1 MTTSFRSTSGS
12 NGIVE
17 MDGIII
23 GGSSFPLKKG
33 TTYHVD
39 AVDGSDNSS
48 GLTWDAPFLT
58 MSKAFTTIGS
68 GDTII
73 FVGKV
78 REQLTTPV
86 QVFDVTVIGG
96 GNRPRHADAAPVPV
110 GGESAATWTTPAS
123 GATTDPLCTVLQQ
136 GWKFINILFAG
147 PSDESCVELF
157 RNGGAGNLERDA
169 SHAEFIGCRFASGQ
183 DGIVATGGLYGV
195 LIQDCRF
202 LAMTGHAIKGI
213 VGAGIG
219 AGDTS
224 WQIFKNQITGCAN
237 GVILSAITCAVK
249 GNYFDDGGTPTTTT
263 VLNMTGTAGNSG
275 NNFIVGNYF
284 QTSSAN
290 FNSPDIVGNATDV
303 WNNYNIDATFTSGG
317 VLGIETG
324 QPA

>member
-1 MTTSFRSTSGS
+1 MSTSFRRTSGS
-12 NGIVE
+12 DGILE

-23 GGSSFPLKKG
+23 GGASFPLKKG

-39 AVDGSDNSS
+39 AVNGSDSSS

-58 MSKAFTTIGS
+58 MAKAFATIVS

-96 GNRPRHADAAPVPV
+96 GNRPRHADAAPVPT

-123 GATTDPLCTVLQQ
+123 GATTAPLVKVLQQ
-136 GWKFINILFAG
+136 GWKFMNILFAG
-147 PSDESCVELF
+147 PTDHACVNLY
-157 RNGGAGNLERDA
+157 RDNGSGNAERDA
-169 SHAEFIGCRFASGQ
+169 SHAEIIECRFASGQ
-183 DGIVATGGLYGV
+183 DGILDTGGCYGV
-195 LIQDCRF
+195 LLQGNTF
-202 LAMTGHAIKGI
+202 NAMTGYAVKSGST
-213 VGAGIG
+213 VGAGHTNWLIK
-219 AGDTS
+219 D
-224 WQIFKNQITGCAN
+224 NRVTGCAN
-237 GVILSAITCAVK
+237 GIYLSAITCAVK
-249 GNYFDDGGTPTTTT
+249 GNFFDDGGTPNTTI
-263 VLNMTGTAGNSG
+263 VLNMTGVSGGAG

-284 QTSSAN
+284 QTTSAN
-290 FNSPDIVGNATDV
+290 FNTPDIVGNATDV

-317 VLGIETG
+317 VLGVETG